1 MFFNKRPVSWYFTA
15 CLCALF
21 KKNNNNTV
29 YTKLHDVL
37 SLALS
42 IKFNS
47 LLPQTSPCHFF
58 SFSFSP
64 SHRLSEQ
71 VHSDRVTELWNLCSL
86 RHISCPSHP
95 NAHRAPHTHTLCC
108 FCPIFQPILFS
119 VSPLA
124 CFSHCLRKDWGNNVR
139 SLLILLCG

>member
-1 MFFNKRPVSWYFTA
+1 MVLQSMP
-15 CLCALF
+15 LCTF

-47 LLPQTSPCHFF
+47 LLPQTSSPCHFF

-71 VHSDRVTELWNLCSL
+71 VHSDRVTEL
-86 RHISCPSHP
+86 
-95 NAHRAPHTHTLCC
+95 
-108 FCPIFQPILFS
+108 
-119 VSPLA
+119 
-124 CFSHCLRKDWGNNVR
+124 
-139 SLLILLCG
+139 